1 MTLEMAMNDS
11 VDSLPPTVLSAL
23 NYCCRSDVS
32 FLSLPFRIAAFP
44 DLIAKDAMLAITSGR
59 ASNIINSTPIGQ
71 LTRSNINPSS
81 NRVFKVDLPTYC
93 TGSKSMH
100 HSVRRQSQGD
110 AFEFFNLIPRLRTI

>member
-1 MTLEMAMNDS
+1 MTLEMAMIDS

-32 FLSLPFRIAAFP
+32 FLGLPFRIAAFP

-71 LTRSNINPSS
+71 LTRSNIKSSS

-93 TGSKSMH
+93 TGLEEYAPQRS
-100 HSVRRQSQGD
+100 
-110 AFEFFNLIPRLRTI
+110 